1 MQVSE
6 SGDFKDLVKKINPK
20 SKLIFEFNNK
30 PNDQE
35 LMKIKD
41 QYNVN
46 IDNNQLTGELIDAD
60 IKALLIDLLQIDSSK
75 NFKIDELPVEE
86 AMKSFFLNPEEF
98 IND

>member
-1 MQVSE
+1 MYD
-6 SGDFKDLVKKINPK
+6 GNFHDLIKKINPK
-20 SKLIFEFNNK
+20 SKLIFEFTNK

-46 IDNNQLTGELIDAD
+46 IDNKQLTGELVDAD
-60 IKALLIDLLQIDSSK
+60 IKALLIDLLQLDSSK

-98 IND
+98 LNDE

>member
-1 MQVSE
+1 
-6 SGDFKDLVKKINPK
+6 
-20 SKLIFEFNNK
+20 
-30 PNDQE
+30 
-35 LMKIKD
+35 MKIKG